1 MQRNEQ
7 SPEQIR
13 AAEICDQFDAQV
25 FTGDAF
31 QGKEEAVILLEH
43 AMRWQKAALNMLKS
57 NARWKIKAPDLGA
70 SDWWRTPCF

>member
-1 MQRNEQ
+1 MMQRDEQ

-31 QGKEEAVILLEH
+31 LGKEEAAILLEH
-43 AMRWQKAALNMLKS
+43 AMRWQKAALDSLKS
-57 NARWKIKAPDLGA
+57 SAR
-70 SDWWRTPCF
+70 